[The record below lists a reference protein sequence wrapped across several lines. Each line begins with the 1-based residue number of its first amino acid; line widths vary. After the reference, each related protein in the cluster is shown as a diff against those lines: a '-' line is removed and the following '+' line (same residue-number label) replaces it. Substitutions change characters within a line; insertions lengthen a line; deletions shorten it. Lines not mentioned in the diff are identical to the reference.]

1 MKKQLKIINKLFLI
15 IKEIFYGIK
24 SLLFKNKDI
33 ISGEEIVE
41 YTKNKIVND
50 KNFEKLLEIKKF
62 RKLNNIYYV
71 WDYNDYFKKLIF
83 NYKYKRK
90 IKIAKLIA
98 ELIQREFYYI
108 LEKEKIDIVISVPI
122 NKKRKSER
130 GFNQVDE
137 ILKALK
143 IKYIEIER
151 IKNTKKMHKILDEKQ
166 REENVKGSFAI
177 NKKIDLANKNI
188 LLVDDIIT
196 TGATLKEIKNSILQ
210 NIKLKNTNI
219 VVFCLAA
226 AREIKENK
234 GEI

>member
-41 YTKNKIVND
+41 YTKNKIIND
-50 KNFEKLLEIKKF
+50 ENFEKLLKIKKF

-90 IKIAKLIA
+90 KKISKLIA
-98 ELIQREFYYI
+98 ELIYKEFYYV

-137 ILKALK
+137 ILKTLK
-143 IKYIEIER
+143 IKYVKIER
-151 IKNTKKMHKILDEKQ
+151 IKNTKKMHKILDEELRK
-166 REENVKGSFAI
+166 ENVKGSFTI

-234 GEI
+234 GEV

>member
-1 MKKQLKIINKLFLI
+1 MKIKI
-15 IKEIFYGIK
+15 
-24 SLLFKNKDI
+24 
-33 ISGEEIVE
+33 
-41 YTKNKIVND
+41 
-50 KNFEKLLEIKKF
+50 F
-62 RKLNNIYYV
+62 RILNNIYYV

-90 IKIAKLIA
+90 KKISKLIA
-98 ELIQREFYYI
+98 ELIYKEFYYV

-143 IKYIEIER
+143 IKYVEIER
-151 IKNTKKMHKILDEKQ
+151 IKNTKKMHKILDEELRK
-166 REENVKGSFAI
+166 ENVKGSFTI

-234 GEI
+234 GEV

>member
-41 YTKNKIVND
+41 YTKNKIIND
-50 KNFEKLLEIKKF
+50 ENFEKLLKIKKF

-90 IKIAKLIA
+90 KKISKLIA
-98 ELIQREFYYI
+98 ELIYKEFYYV

-137 ILKALK
+137 ILKTLK
-143 IKYIEIER
+143 IKYVEIER
-151 IKNTKKMHKILDEKQ
+151 IKNTKKMHKILDEELRK
-166 REENVKGSFAI
+166 ENVKGSFTI

-234 GEI
+234 GEV

>member
-41 YTKNKIVND
+41 YTKNKIIND
-50 KNFEKLLEIKKF
+50 ENFEKLLKIKKF

-90 IKIAKLIA
+90 KKISKLIA
-98 ELIQREFYYI
+98 ELIYKEFYYV

-143 IKYIEIER
+143 IKYVEIKR
-151 IKNTKKMHKILDEKQ
+151 IKNTKKMHKILDEELRK
-166 REENVKGSFAI
+166 ENVKGSFTI

-234 GEI
+234 GEV